1 MPRKAILGVIAAVA
15 ILAAIGA
22 TAVIAGLDPSA
33 GHYSHTQA
41 SRPAYLKGSIQKNCL
56 DNQGECALVVH

>member
-1 MPRKAILGVIAAVA
+1 MLRTAILGVTAAIA

-22 TAVIAGLDPSA
+22 SAVIAGLDPSA
-33 GHYSHTQA
+33 GHYSHAQA
-41 SRPAYLKGSIQKNCL
+41 NKPAYLKGSILKNCL